1 MRRRTIVTTAVVLL
15 VAIIGFSGYRATRP
29 GVTRLN
35 YERIHPGMTLEEVRA
50 LVGGDG
56 MELPPG
62 ASVIAMEAGG
72 PVERLRGARK
82 FQWVDGYTDIR
93 IGFDDNRVT
102 TKCISDWWTD
112 YP

>member
-1 MRRRTIVTTAVVLL
+1 VTTAVVLL
-15 VAIIGFSGYRATRP
+15 VAIVVFSGYWATRP

-35 YERIHPGMTLEEVRA
+35 YERIRPGMTLEDVRA
-50 LVGGDG
+50 LMGGG
-56 MELPPG
+56 GRELPPD
-62 ASVIAMEAGG
+62 ASVITMEAGG

-82 FQWVDGYTDIR
+82 FQWADGYTDIR
-93 IGFDDNRVT
+93 IGFDNNRVT